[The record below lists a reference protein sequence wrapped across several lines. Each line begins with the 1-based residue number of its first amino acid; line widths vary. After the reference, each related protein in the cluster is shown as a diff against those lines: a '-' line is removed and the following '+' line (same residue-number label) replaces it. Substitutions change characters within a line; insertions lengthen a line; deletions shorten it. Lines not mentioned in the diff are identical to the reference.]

1 VPGRA
6 GAGDRWAGP
15 GKIDGMTT
23 MTAQVLRPP
32 DEARRRGLRRMRS
45 VALSLLLFAAV
56 LYVATLHQGGVLG
69 FVNAGAEAAM
79 VGALAD
85 WFAVTA
91 LFRHPLGLPIP
102 HTAIV
107 PTRKDALAE
116 SLEEFVTENF
126 LSEDVVRQKMAV
138 ANVSGRAGQ
147 WLAEGNHAERVVAEA
162 ARVTGAVLPMLRDDD
177 VTAFI
182 KGSLLPRFADEP
194 LSPIA
199 GHLLQSVVDDGA
211 HHALLDLAVV
221 EAYGWLRDNRDTVA
235 EVVGR
240 RAPRWSPRWV
250 DSLVIDRIHREALAW
265 LGDVRDNP
273 AHPARRAID
282 TLLRELAKDLQ
293 DDPAMMSRFET
304 FKRRMLEHPDV
315 APALTAVWDAV
326 RKALVEAVADPSGT
340 LRTRARQALVDLGKR
355 LQHDEDLRHRVDTRA
370 AEAVGYVIRTYGSE
384 IVSVISD
391 TIERWDGREA
401 AARIELHVGRDLQFI
416 RINGTVVGA
425 LVGLVIHAFTLL
437 L

>member
-1 VPGRA
+1 
-6 GAGDRWAGP
+6 
-15 GKIDGMTT
+15 MTT
-23 MTAQVLRPP
+23 LIAPSLRAP
-32 DEARRRGLRRMRS
+32 DLARRRGLQQMRA
-45 VALSLLLFAAV
+45 VALSLLVLAA
-56 LYVATLHQGGVLG
+56 LTYVATLHRDGVLG
-69 FVNAGAEAAM
+69 FVNAAAEAAM
-79 VGALAD
+79 VGGLAD

-126 LSEDVVRQKMAV
+126 LAEDVVREKMSS
-138 ANVSGRAGQ
+138 ANVSRRAGE
-147 WLAEGNHAERVVAEA
+147 WLAEGNHAERVVAEV
-162 ARVTGAVLPMLRDDD
+162 ARVTGTVLPMLRDED
-177 VTAFI
+177 VTAFLE
-182 KGSLLPRFADEP
+182 GSLLPRFADEP

-199 GHLLQSVVDDGA
+199 GHLLRSVVDDGA
-211 HHALLDLAVV
+211 HHALLDLALV
-221 EAYGWLRDNRDTVA
+221 EAYGWLRENRDTVA
-235 EVVGR
+235 EVVGP
-240 RAPRWSPRWV
+240 RAPRWTPRWV

-273 AHPARRAID
+273 AHPARKAID
-282 TLLRELAKDLQ
+282 RLLVRLAAGLQ
-293 DDPAMMSRFET
+293 EDPAMMNRFET
-304 FKRRMLEHPDV
+304 FKRRMLSHPDV
-315 APALTAVWDAV
+315 GPSLTAVWDAV
-326 RKALVEAVADPSGT
+326 RTALLDALADPAGP
-340 LRTRARQALVDLGKR
+340 LRTRARQALVDLGQR
-355 LQHDEDLRHRVDTRA
+355 LQHDAALRSRVDTRA

-401 AARIELHVGRDLQFI
+401 ANRIELHVGRDLQFI

-425 LVGLVIHAFTLL
+425 LVGLTIHALTLL